1 MAFGCGARFWG
12 GGFGPSGLFLC
23 TGSFY
28 VDLAAV
34 CERQQSLVWDFAGTG
49 SGKLSFLSC
58 VYPHREIY
66 SGSSLDFPAVSGKL
80 LS

>member
-1 MAFGCGARFWG
+1 MASGNRPRFWG
-12 GGFGPSGLFLC
+12 GGCGPSGLFLC

-34 CERQQSLVWDFAGTG
+34 CERQQSLVWAFAGAG
-49 SGKLSFLSC
+49 SGKLPFLSC
-58 VYPHREIY
+58 VYPDREIY
-66 SGSSLDFPAVSGKL
+66 PGSSMDFPAVSGKL